1 MGRILLLLVGLG
13 SRDGLFVVDDDDVGV
28 AAMRE

>member
-13 SRDGLFVVDDDDVGV
+13 SRDGLFVVDDDVGV